1 MAAESEWRC
10 PTCCDNQEDVA
21 YVLPCL
27 HQFCIGCAV
36 RQAQQNLRCPLCKSA
51 TTAIKFSVWSEND
64 YLTFDVPGPTESVAE
79 DHQDEQGAAGPLPR
93 AQVGGFPPEVWAD
106 FFRSHRNNIRPLL
119 PWMGRELLRLFEGQ
133 WWEAGTAEG
142 LIVSHLCLWGLDE
155 AVLVRNMQNCL
166 GENTPTFVGQLFDA
180 AVRLCA
186 MEIRQH
192 VGQQDPHA
200 ATARGEHDG
209 PASSPSP
216 SPSTSHGGSPG
227 SSPASSTSPESSDGE
242 EQAGTSEAALRG
254 GPSRPPSTPVP
265 AEQQQP
271 QEEPGQAA
279 VAGPSAQ
286 GCSHSPSAPDH
297 SRDRSTGGSRRP
309 PKRRSPGPQDSPQP
323 CKRPPR
329 RQH

>member
-1 MAAESEWRC
+1 MNIGEGR
-10 PTCCDNQEDVA
+10 TA
-21 YVLPCL
+21 YVQRPTEVQRLGETLGGLQSKLLLRAAPVASHCL
-27 HQFCIGCAV
+27 G
-36 RQAQQNLRCPLCKSA
+36 LC
-51 TTAIKFSVWSEND
+51 FWSEND

-106 FFRSHRNNIRPLL
+106 FFRSHQNNIRPLL
-119 PWMGRELLRLFEGQ
+119 PWMRRELLGLFEGQ

-142 LIVSHLCLWGLDE
+142 LIVSHLCVWGLDE
-155 AVLVRNMQNCL
+155 AVLVQNMQSFL
-166 GENTPTFVGQLFDA
+166 GENAPTFVSQLFDA

-192 VGQQDPHA
+192 VGQQDPRA
-200 ATARGEHDG
+200 ATAGGEHDG

-216 SPSTSHGGSPG
+216 TTSHGGSPD
-227 SSPASSTSPESSDGE
+227 SSPASSTSPESSNRE
-242 EQAGTSEAALRG
+242 EEADTSEAALRG
-254 GPSRPPSTPVP
+254 GPSRPPSTPVL
-265 AEQQQP
+265 AEQEQP

-286 GCSHSPSAPDH
+286 GCSRSPSAPG
-297 SRDRSTGGSRRP
+297 RGRERPTGGSRRP
-309 PKRRSPGPQDSPQP
+309 PKRRAPSPQDSPQP

>member
-10 PTCCDNQEDVA
+10 PICCDNQENVT
-21 YVLPCL
+21 YMLPCL

-36 RQAQQNLRCPLCKSA
+36 RWAQQNPRCPLCQSA

-64 YLTFDVPGPTESVAE
+64 YLTFNVPGPTESVAE

-119 PWMGRELLRLFEGQ
+119 PWMRWELLGLFEGQ

-155 AVLVRNMQNCL
+155 AVLVRNMQSNL
-166 GENTPTFVGQLFDA
+166 GENARTFVSQLIAA
-180 AVRLCA
+180 AVRLCTT
-186 MEIRQH
+186 EIRRH

-200 ATARGEHDG
+200 ATDREEHDG
-209 PASSPSP
+209 PASSPRP
-216 SPSTSHGGSPG
+216 TTSHGGSPD
-227 SSPASSTSPESSDGE
+227 SIPASSTSPESSNR
-242 EQAGTSEAALRG
+242 EQQASTSGAALRG
-254 GPSRPPSTPVP
+254 GPGSPPSAPVP
-265 AEQQQP
+265 AEQEQP

-286 GCSHSPSAPDH
+286 GCSHSPSAPGR
-297 SRDRSTGGSRRP
+297 SRDRSTGRSRRP
-309 PKRRSPGPQDSPQP
+309 PKRRAPGPQDSPQP